1 MVETRQRHIPVMLAE
16 VLQYLKPQK
25 GEVYVDATFGNGGY
39 TKAILDNADCK
50 VIALDRDPNCQR
62 SSA

>member
-1 MVETRQRHIPVMLAE
+1 MAAAKQRHIPVMLGE

-39 TKAILDNADCK
+39 THAILEAADCN
-50 VIALDRDPNCQR
+50 VIAFLPC
-62 SSA
+62 S